1 MGYYFSEIDIS
12 IEELQDNKINLTYNI
27 SLGNKAKIK
36 KISFIGN
43 KIFKD
48 KKLKNIILS
57 EEYKSWKFLSGKK
70 YLNEAMINYDKRLLK
85 NFYLNKGFYNVVINS
100 SYAKIVR

>member
-48 KKLKNIILS
+48 KKLK
-57 EEYKSWKFLSGKK
+57 EY
-70 YLNEAMINYDKRLLK
+70 
-85 NFYLNKGFYNVVINS
+85 NFK
-100 SYAKIVR
+100 